1 MVIKGRETPDK
12 NINNDDDQEAII
24 KVTQQ
29 ETVIQKDTIRENI
42 DKMHPL
48 RKFKQGKQQQIIRF
62 NTDSFKDIVY
72 CRQKNG
78 MKVKQNQQRGKTNV
92 VTRPNRVKFKPS
104 LTKRK
109 IELLEYADAEEKD
122 IKAVQFVYADV
133 GGNLKMF
140 NEPIN

>member
-1 MVIKGRETPDK
+1 
-12 NINNDDDQEAII
+12 
-24 KVTQQ
+24 
-29 ETVIQKDTIRENI
+29 
-42 DKMHPL
+42 
-48 RKFKQGKQQQIIRF
+48 
-62 NTDSFKDIVY
+62 
-72 CRQKNG
+72 
-78 MKVKQNQQRGKTNV
+78 MKVKQNQQHGKTNV

-140 NEPIN
+140 NKPIN

>member
-72 CRQKNG
+72 CRQKNS
-78 MKVKQNQQRGKTNV
+78 MKVKQNQQHDKTNV
-92 VTRPNRVKFKPS
+92 VTRPNRVKSKPS
-104 LTKRK
+104 LTKRT

-133 GGNLKMF
+133 GGNLEMF